1 MYVPPA
7 FAENRLPVLFDAIR
21 RAGLA
26 TLVTLGSE
34 GLEATPV
41 PLLLDAAEGER
52 GTLYGHLSRG
62 NPQWRR
68 ADGRVEALVMV
79 QGPDAYVTPSW
90 YPAKAE
96 TGKAVP
102 TWNYVAVHAHG
113 PLEVFEDAGRLRAV
127 VARLSDR
134 HEAGRADPW
143 SVDDAPA
150 DYVAAQLKGIVGIR
164 IPITRIAGKWK
175 ASQNRTPADRAG
187 VAAGLAAE
195 GQEAMAALV
204 AASCDPMAE

>member
-1 MYVPPA
+1 MHVPPA

-26 TLVTLGSE
+26 TLVTMGTE
-34 GLEATPV
+34 GLEATPL
-41 PLLLDAAEGER
+41 PLLLDEAEGER

-68 ADGRVEALVMV
+68 FDSRVEALVMV

-90 YPAKAE
+90 YPTKAG
-96 TGKAVP
+96 TGKVVP
-102 TWNYVAVHAHG
+102 TWNYVAVHAYG
-113 PLEVFEDAGRLRAV
+113 PLEVFEDAGRLHGV

-143 SVDDAPA
+143 GVDDAPA
-150 DYVAAQLKGIVGIR
+150 DFIAAQLKGIVGIR
-164 IPITRIAGKWK
+164 IPIARIEGKWK

-195 GQEAMAALV
+195 GQGAMAALV
-204 AASCDPMAE
+204 PTDP

>member
-7 FAENRLPVLFDAIR
+7 FAENRQSVLFDAIH

-26 TLVTLGSE
+26 TLGPE

-68 ADGRVEALVMV
+68 FDAGVEALVMI
-79 QGPDAYVTPSW
+79 QGPDAYITPSW
-90 YPAKAE
+90 YPTKAG

-113 PLEVFEDAGRLRAV
+113 PLEVFEDAERLRTV

-143 SVDDAPA
+143 RVVVAPA
-150 DYVAAQLKGIVGIR
+150 EFIAAQL
-164 IPITRIAGKWK
+164 
-175 ASQNRTPADRAG
+175 
-187 VAAGLAAE
+187 
-195 GQEAMAALV
+195 
-204 AASCDPMAE
+204 

>member
-7 FAENRLPVLFDAIR
+7 FAENRQSVLFDAIH

-26 TLVTLGSE
+26 TLVTLGPE

-68 ADGRVEALVMV
+68 FDAGVEALVMI
-79 QGPDAYVTPSW
+79 QGPDAYITPSW
-90 YPAKAE
+90 YPTKAG

-113 PLEVFEDAGRLRAV
+113 PLEVFEDAERLRTV

-143 SVDDAPA
+143 RVDDAPA
-150 DYVAAQLKGIVGIR
+150 DFIAAQLKGIVGIR
-164 IPITRIAGKWK
+164 IPITRIEGKWK

-204 AASCDPMAE
+204 VPDP